1 MTIGGVPPQ
10 FSQRG
15 LIYRFITMRINWLS
29 WRPGLV
35 LASADNT
42 KVWSGVP
49 QLREGCWQ
57 LGQDLVSSKLTFVPL
72 KLRENIRRL
81 NPGCTI
87 METGF
92 QRIWEQSKKSKLW
105 PRWDDISQRYP
116 QIEFCGWQHHELSS
130 QWGTAFQLAM
140 KQGYHPL
147 FSRSKTIWVGKGN
160 SLFRILVNQT
170 NL

>member
-1 MTIGGVPPQ
+1 MIIFTARLDLPIHHYADQ
-10 FSQRG
+10 
-15 LIYRFITMRINWLS
+15 LINLS

-35 LASADNT
+35 LAPADT

-81 NPGCTI
+81 NPGCTR

-92 QRIWEQSKKSKLW
+92 QRIWEQSKKIQTMTKMGWHIPTLPPDWILRLTTSWVELTVSYC
-105 PRWDDISQRYP
+105 ISTSNEAR
-116 QIEFCGWQHHELSS
+116 LSS
-130 QWGTAFQLAM
+130 PIF
-140 KQGYHPL
+140 K
-147 FSRSKTIWVGKGN
+147 I
-160 SLFRILVNQT
+160 
-170 NL
+170 